1 MLTSGMLQLEI
12 IAKQLFDAEKDD
24 RTIVRGLF
32 TFTDGL
38 IDVDSLLDSQGE
50 PVLPL
55 VKRLGE
61 IAGRS
66 PQ

>member
-1 MLTSGMLQLEI
+1 MLQLEI

-38 IDVDSLLDSQGE
+38 IDVDHILDSQGE
-50 PVLPL
+50 PVPPL
-55 VKRLGE
+55 MKRPFEGCL
-61 IAGRS
+61 
-66 PQ
+66 